1 MQIRMQG
8 TIAPCESH
16 HSSWGLGCGPNEH
29 TAFVYTK
36 ALLAEACGW
45 KRRDGI
51 FGKNFSFLLYIKW
64 ASNVRGYPL
73 PRTACWGSP
82 KPQYTQKVFCSYAF
96 RERFLCIIESS
107 KSPDSEKS
115 QVIFCSLRRRIIW
128 FVVSHIEFNSKS
140 LRSRY
145 VTLDVMWCMVL
156 C

>member
-1 MQIRMQG
+1 MVIFHSTQPVMF
-8 TIAPCESH
+8 H
-16 HSSWGLGCGPNEH
+16 HSSQDLGHGSNKH
-29 TAFVYTK
+29 YGFVYTK

-45 KRRDGI
+45 KRCDGI
-51 FGKNFSFLLYIKW
+51 FWKNFSFLLYIKW

-82 KPQYTQKVFCSYAF
+82 KPQYTQKVFCGCAF
-96 RERFLCIIESS
+96 RERFLCILESS

-115 QVIFCSLRRRIIW
+115 QVIFCSMRRRIIW
-128 FVVSHIEFNSKS
+128 FVASHIEFNSKS